1 MTLIKEDLRKL
12 DINLSYQEIK
22 DMSKYKFSSL
32 IKEKIRKKALNY
44 LKEKQSKKG
53 GKIQYKTLEIAEYLE
68 PSNELTNK
76 EKQKIFAIR
85 NDMIDIPNNYGKEKT
100 CLCGIKENTMH
111 IYICEMWSKQEN
123 KKIPFNNIY
132 NGNIQ
137 KQKNILKIFEHN
149 LEKRNERMKL
159 YNSHEILIGSTV
171 DPS

>member
-1 MTLIKEDLRKL
+1 
-12 DINLSYQEIK
+12 
-22 DMSKYKFSSL
+22 
-32 IKEKIRKKALNY
+32 
-44 LKEKQSKKG
+44 
-53 GKIQYKTLEIAEYLE
+53 
-68 PSNELTNK
+68 
-76 EKQKIFAIR
+76 
-85 NDMIDIPNNYGKEKT
+85 MIDIPNNYGKENK
-100 CLCGIKENTMH
+100 CPCGIKEDTMH